1 MKQYNGVPMDGRRM
15 VIEVAGQGR
24 VRELPG
30 QDEVHHQPSF
40 LAPTPIY
47 QNSDED
53 SRS

>member
-15 VIEVAGQGR
+15 VMEVTGQGR
-24 VRELPG
+24 AR
-30 QDEVHHQPSF
+30 DEVHHQPSF